1 MCCVCVCVYVCV
13 FKFANYLHGS
23 KNYSKEMKLSVAYPG
38 CFFFE
43 AVM

>member
-1 MCCVCVCVYVCV
+1 MFGVCVGVYVCV
-13 FKFANYLHGS
+13 LKYYLHGS
-23 KNYSKEMKLSVAYPG
+23 KNYYKEMKLSVAYPG